1 MDFSLLFF
9 ANREATDPP
18 QEYDLLHDAAS
29 FADTHDFTAVWVP
42 ERHFHPFG
50 GAYPNP
56 ALAAAS
62 LARSTSRLRLR
73 AGSVVLPLRDTLNV
87 VEDWAFVDNLSRG
100 RVDLALATGWIAND
114 FVLAPDRFESR
125 KEYLHDTIPELRA
138 LWAGEAVERT
148 NGAGETIP
156 VRTFPRPVQRELA
169 LWLTCAS
176 NPETFVRA
184 GELGMNVL
192 TALLF
197 QKVSDLEPRIAA
209 YRQARERAGHDPEG
223 GTVTLMVHTFVA
235 DTDDEARAVV
245 REPFL
250 AYLDSAVDLWK
261 NQWAHL
267 RGPDREAMLEFAF
280 ERYVRSAAL
289 FGSVER
295 CVAFAE
301 RLRAVGV
308 GEVAS
313 LVDFGIP
320 APRVLASLE
329 HLDAVRRALQSPRP
343 SPALADA

>member
-18 QEYDLLHDAAS
+18 HEYDVLHHAAA
-29 FADTHDFTAVWVP
+29 FADDHDFTAVWVP

-56 ALAAAS
+56 ALAAGS
-62 LARSTSRLRLR
+62 LARATSRVRLR

-114 FVLAPDRFESR
+114 FVLAPDRFEGR
-125 KEYLHDTIPELRA
+125 KEYLHQAIPELRT
-138 LWAGEAVERT
+138 LWAGGSVERV
-148 NGAGETIP
+148 NGAGETIE
-156 VRTFPRPVQRELA
+156 VRTYPRPVQPDLD

-184 GELGMNVL
+184 GELGLNVL

-197 QKVSDLEPRIAA
+197 QKVTDLEPRIAA
-209 YRQARERAGHDPEG
+209 YRQARERAGHDPEA

-235 DTDDEARAVV
+235 PSDDEARAAV
-245 REPFL
+245 EAPFK

-267 RGPDREAMLEFAF
+267 RGPDRAQMLDFAF
-280 ERYVRSAAL
+280 ERYFRSAAM

-295 CVAFAE
+295 CTGFVE
-301 RLRAVGV
+301 RLRQVGV

-313 LVDFGIP
+313 LIDFGVP
-320 APRVLASLE
+320 TDRVLASLE
-329 HLDAVRRALQSPRP
+329 HLDRVRSTVQSAPDAVF
-343 SPALADA
+343 ADA